1 MRRAIR
7 SRAVAGAAIAVL
19 GCVLAGCGGTGGP
32 AGRAAT
38 DDPTTSARVT
48 ASPKPAAAPI
58 TSYVALGDSYTSAPG
73 VPVTDGN
80 NMCLRSDHDYP
91 HLVAAALHVRSFADV
106 SCSGAETK
114 DVTSSQYAGTPPQL
128 DAVHRGTEAVSIGL
142 GGNDV
147 GVFDV
152 IIDECPQLRSS
163 DPTGEPCTQRTRAW
177 VRAAI
182 PTIEKRLVAVVHAV
196 AARAPHAQLL
206 LVGYPAVVP
215 ASGTCA
221 ALPIAPGDYPY
232 VRQVNRWL
240 DRAVADAARATGS
253 TYVDLWG
260 PSRGHDLCAAH
271 PWVNGP
277 GFSSRAVPFH
287 PFPAEQR
294 AVAGLVER
302 DLLRGAGS
310 RS

>member
-1 MRRAIR
+1 MRRAIGAR
-7 SRAVAGAAIAVL
+7 TVAAAVIAVL
-19 GCVLAGCGGTGGP
+19 GCLLAACGGTGG
-32 AGRAAT
+32 AGGTAST
-38 DDPTTSARVT
+38 GGPTTSAPVT
-48 ASPKPAAAPI
+48 ASPTPAVPAI

-73 VPVTDGN
+73 VPITDGN
-80 NMCLRSDHDYP
+80 NVCLRSDHDYP
-91 HLVAAALHVRSFADV
+91 HLVAAALHVHAFADA

-114 DVTSSQYAGTPPQL
+114 DVTGSQYAGTPPQL
-128 DAVHRGTEAVSIGL
+128 DAVHTGTQAVSIGL

-182 PTIEKRLVAVVHAV
+182 PTIERRLVAVVHAV
-196 AARAPHAQLL
+196 VAKAPHAQVL
-206 LVGYPAVVP
+206 LVGYPSVVP
-215 ASGTCA
+215 AGGTCA

-240 DRAVADAARATGS
+240 DGAVAAAARATGA

-260 PSRGHDLCAAH
+260 PSRGHDLCADH

-277 GFSSRAVPFH
+277 HFSSRAIPFH

-294 AVAGLVER
+294 AVARLVER